1 MSEGSSNK
9 SAPGSV
15 RMSIVS
21 NKGSG
26 AVDISGGIVD
36 FRYFESILNDTV
48 SASVTFVDTGGSSNG
63 QSVLDGLP
71 VVGGEKTAFQ
81 ITDLNNVS
89 ISNLPLFVDTVNP
102 IADDNRG
109 QVVTIDLKS
118 REYFINNKVRLK
130 KKFSGKI
137 SDSVKDI
144 ITNTEY
150 GLGTNKSLID
160 FEETINNFNFL
171 GNMKKPFYTLNWL
184 AKKSVAG
191 TTGDSLGKT
200 AGYFF
205 WETSEGYK
213 FRSID
218 TMMDKSKNEP
228 KRSII
233 YTNTDDDLGA
243 KVPKQYTTKALE
255 FNTNVPIATASRQKV
270 GANETKLVTFDPFS
284 CFYQVS
290 YPNETQSKSAYTSS
304 GDELVP
310 TQKEFQTPASTNFS
324 RTTYYL
330 VDKGTL
336 PDGPTEQQLEKSK
349 EENFEYTKILNQSIM
364 RYNQFFGYQV
374 EVTIPGD
381 FELHA
386 GDMVFVDSAEK
397 KDVNSGEV
405 NQNSGGLYI
414 ISELCHLLS
423 TKGTYTRLNLV
434 RDSVGRTGRP
444 TA

>member
-26 AVDISGGIVD
+26 AVDISEGIVD

-118 REYFINNKVRLK
+118 KEYFINNKVRLK

-144 ITNTEY
+144 LTNTEY

-270 GANETKLVTFDPFS
+270 GANETKLVTFDPFN

-310 TQKEFQTPASTNFS
+310 TQREFQTPASTNFS

>member
-1 MSEGSSNK
+1 MSKGSSNK
-9 SAPGSV
+9 SAPGAV
-15 RMSIVS
+15 RMSILDI
-21 NKGSG
+21 KGSTS
-26 AVDISGGIVD
+26 VDISGGIVD

-48 SASVTFVDTGGSSNG
+48 SATITFVDTGGSANE

-71 VVGGEKTAFQ
+71 VVGGEKTAFS
-81 ITDLNNVS
+81 ITDLNEVS
-89 ISNLPLFVDTVNP
+89 IEGLSLFVDTVNP

-109 QVVTIDLKS
+109 QVVTINLKS
-118 REYFINNKVRLK
+118 KEYFINDNVRLK

-137 SDSVKDI
+137 SDSIKDI
-144 ITNTEY
+144 LTNTEY
-150 GLGTNKSLID
+150 GLGTTKNLID
-160 FEETINNFNFL
+160 FEETINNLNFF
-171 GNMKKPFYTLNWL
+171 GVMKKPFYLLNWL
-184 AKKSVAG
+184 AKRSVAG

-218 TMMDKSKNEP
+218 TMMDKSKNKP
-228 KRSII
+228 KCSII
-233 YTNTDDDLGA
+233 YTNTDDELGA
-243 KVPKQYTTKALE
+243 KTPKQYTTKALE

-284 CFYQVS
+284 CFYQVT
-290 YPNETQSKSAYTSS
+290 YPNSTNSKSAYTSS

-310 TQKEFQTPASTNFS
+310 TQREFQTPASRNFS

-336 PDGPTEQQLEKSK
+336 PDGSTEQQLEKSK

-397 KDVNSGEV
+397 KGVNSGEV